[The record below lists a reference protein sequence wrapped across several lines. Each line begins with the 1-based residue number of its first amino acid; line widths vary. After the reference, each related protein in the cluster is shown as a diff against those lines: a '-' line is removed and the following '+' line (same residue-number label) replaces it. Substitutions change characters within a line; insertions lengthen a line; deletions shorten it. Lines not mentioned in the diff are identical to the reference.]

1 MTLHLPARLRQ
12 RLLRAA
18 LAVMARRPADML
30 IGGAERPYMRRWWLF
45 PRNRWFNIYLH
56 DFQRDDDDR
65 ALHDHPWPSLSILL
79 QGDLIETY
87 APIPALAAEPA
98 HQRTRHLTPGA
109 IVWRGPRFA
118 HRLALTWSPRAM
130 APRPA
135 ITLFIVGP
143 RVREWGFWCPK
154 GSPAGGWIPW
164 KRFVSPDDPGAVG
177 PGCE

>member
-30 IGGAERPYMRRWWLF
+30 IGGAERPYMRRWWLL
-45 PRNRWFNIYLH
+45 PRNRWFNVYLH

>member
-1 MTLHLPARLRQ
+1 MTRHLPTILRR
-12 RLLRAA
+12 RLLRSA
-18 LAVMARRPADML
+18 LAVMARRPPDKN
-30 IGGAERPYMRRWWLF
+30 IGGPVRPYMRRWWLF

-56 DFQRDDDDR
+56 DFRRPDDDR
-65 ALHDHPWPSLSILL
+65 ALHDHPWPSLSVLL

-98 HQRTRHLTPGA
+98 HQRTRLLTPGA

-118 HRLALTWSPRAM
+118 HRLSLTWHPRTLE
-130 APRPA
+130 PVPA

-154 GSPAGGWIPW
+154 NSPAGGWRLW
-164 KRFVSPDDPGAVG
+164 RKFVAPDDPGAVG